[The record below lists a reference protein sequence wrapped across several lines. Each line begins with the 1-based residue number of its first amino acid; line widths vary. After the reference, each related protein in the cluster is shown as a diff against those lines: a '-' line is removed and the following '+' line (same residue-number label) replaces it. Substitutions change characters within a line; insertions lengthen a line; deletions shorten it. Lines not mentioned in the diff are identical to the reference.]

1 MWFGLGD
8 TSLEWGLGARLL
20 SLAHFTA
27 CILFAALVST
37 MQKDEVLA
45 IADPKDREL
54 VRFSVG
60 ETFDANVKVSLA
72 GRGSPAPKHR
82 PARHVH
88 RAPGLQGTP
97 LREVAPRGSRGWRIA
112 PHMGPPGGGC
122 G

>member
-1 MWFGLGD
+1 
-8 TSLEWGLGARLL
+8 
-20 SLAHFTA
+20 
-27 CILFAALVST
+27 

-60 ETFDANVKVSLA
+60 ETFDANVKVLQAVVPRPQST
-72 GRGSPAPKHR
+72 GPCDRYIVRRGLP
-82 PARHVH
+82 
-88 RAPGLQGTP
+88 GTP